1 MSEKPKITEDGGIVW
16 ERVPNETEP
25 QSEATTPGESQ
36 RPEAED
42 ATSSQEPET
51 DAPAAPPQR
60 PVKKKRT
67 RRPVLV
73 ALGVLVAL
81 LVAWTAYD
89 RLTATDGGEPP
100 TVGES
105 STASGEEAREAETT
119 AVNYETAILA
129 GQTEK
134 ACGYEADAESCARI
148 LGSAEPLTA
157 SAPPTVV
164 QSGEVARPG
173 EAGGEE
179 ETATAVLVEF
189 TIEDQPN
196 AQREV
201 VFVRSSDGKI
211 IGTEGVGSA
220 DAGKTLQAL
229 FEEASS

>member
-16 ERVPNETEP
+16 ERVPDEKGEP
-25 QSEATTPGESQ
+25 QREATSPDESQ
-36 RPEAED
+36 RREPED
-42 ATSSQEPET
+42 ATSSQEPQT
-51 DAPAAPPQR
+51 SAPAAPPHR
-60 PVKKKRT
+60 PVKKKRARWMLVT
-67 RRPVLV
+67 LAVL
-73 ALGVLVAL
+73 AAL
-81 LVAWTAYD
+81 LLAWTAYD
-89 RLTATDGGEPP
+89 RLTATDGGDPP

-105 STASGEEAREAETT
+105 STASGDDAREAEGI
-119 AVNYETAILA
+119 AVEYETAILA

-134 ACGYEADAESCARI
+134 ACGYEEDPAACTRI
-148 LGSAEPLTA
+148 LGSAEPLATTE
-157 SAPPTVV
+157 PPRVV

-189 TIEDQPN
+189 TIEDQSN

-201 VFVRSSDGKI
+201 VFVRSSDGKV

-229 FEEASS
+229 FEEAAS